1 MLIFKVY
8 VYQNSI
14 IEDTYLFYVFM
25 YTLKSSE
32 MFEEL
37 KIKKSINTRWRYQ
50 SKFGKGGEQ

>member
-1 MLIFKVY
+1 
-8 VYQNSI
+8 
-14 IEDTYLFYVFM
+14 
-25 YTLKSSE
+25 